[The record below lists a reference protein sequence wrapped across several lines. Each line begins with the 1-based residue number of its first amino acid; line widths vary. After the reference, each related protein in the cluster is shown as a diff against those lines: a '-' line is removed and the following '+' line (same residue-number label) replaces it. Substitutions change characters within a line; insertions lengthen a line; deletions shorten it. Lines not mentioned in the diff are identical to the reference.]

1 MKWDQD
7 ATANGNSFCIC
18 GMGGPFPSRIS
29 SPRSGCVHVVPNM
42 CVCVCSYAFPIHI
55 YCQKP
60 SEALMDIQLIIY
72 STREKGSNL
81 PSFVVEAP
89 LAWYRESSAG
99 CGVDWFVLLACV
111 QLFSFEERACR
122 LLLDGSKVVYH
133 CWEPETRLF
142 VLPWVIAWWQH
153 LEHSA

>member
-1 MKWDQD
+1 METLSVYAVWE
-7 ATANGNSFCIC
+7 AH
-18 GMGGPFPSRIS
+18 
-29 SPRSGCVHVVPNM
+29 SPVVYHHLARGVSMLYPTCV

-60 SEALMDIQLIIY
+60 LEALMEIQLIIY

-89 LAWYRESSAG
+89 LAWYRASSAG

-122 LLLDGSKVVYH
+122 LLLDDWKVVYH

-142 VLPWVIAWWQH
+142 VLLWVIAWWQH